1 MKNDINNNENS
12 NSNSNYLYGLNFLR
26 VLAIIMIVI
35 YHIDPSFL
43 PGGFIG
49 VNLFFIISSYLVT
62 SSLLEN
68 KDLYTREGLLNSI
81 KHRLKRILPPII
93 TLISLIYI
101 YMLLFNKDLFKICY
115 SDGLFGAG
123 LLGNWWFIFKKVDY
137 FDSFAKSPFNHL
149 WYLGVQEQALL
160 IIGIIIFILNKKLSN
175 T

>member
-68 KDLYTREGLLNSI
+68 KDLYTRED
-81 KHRLKRILPPII
+81 
-93 TLISLIYI
+93 
-101 YMLLFNKDLFKICY
+101 F
-115 SDGLFGAG
+115 
-123 LLGNWWFIFKKVDY
+123 
-137 FDSFAKSPFNHL
+137 
-149 WYLGVQEQALL
+149 
-160 IIGIIIFILNKKLSN
+160 
-175 T
+175 